1 MCFQLR
7 FQFLEHYQ
15 NNLVQIIAKM
25 EEYLMNVEVK
35 DKMLF
40 KANQIKEKVKA
51 FLKDEKSA
59 NQYSDMGL
67 LTFAGAIIFVIVLF
81 IFSGGM
87 DKAGNDTMNYMVDGV
102 NGQVDETGL
111 NKWSDQTDGFV
122 RK

>member
-1 MCFQLR
+1 MFQLR
-7 FQFLEHYQ
+7 FQFLVEHYHH
-15 NNLVQIIAKM
+15 NLVQIIAIM
-25 EEYLMNVEVK
+25 EEYSMNVEVK

-40 KANQIKEKVKA
+40 KANQMKEKVKA

>member
-1 MCFQLR
+1 MFQLR
-7 FQFLEHYQ
+7 FQFLVEHYHH
-15 NNLVQIIAKM
+15 NLVQIIAKM

-40 KANQIKEKVKA
+40 KANQMKEKVKA

>member
-1 MCFQLR
+1 
-7 FQFLEHYQ
+7 
-15 NNLVQIIAKM
+15 
-25 EEYLMNVEVK
+25 MNVEVK
-35 DKMLF
+35 NKMLL
-40 KANQIKEKVKA
+40 KANQMKEKVKA